1 MRVIKYLIYVKS
13 FIILRHLVFVI
24 FVKSTI
30 YWDNPHILFRIFRVI
45 TCFICFCL
53 NDPWRKQHVPIN
65 FQLLKLFT
73 KDFQVQR
80 FSQNKSRSECYHS
93 SPILLFSLK
102 KFQTFYTQQS
112 GSQQS
117 VSYSQNPRFEW
128 LNTQLW

>member
-1 MRVIKYLIYVKS
+1 MALNAIS
-13 FIILRHLVFVI
+13 FLVYTETVCFYGPIL
-24 FVKSTI
+24 K
-30 YWDNPHILFRIFRVI
+30 HILLRIFRVI

-53 NDPWRKQHVPIN
+53 DDPWRKQHVPIN

-102 KFQTFYTQQS
+102 KFQTFYTQKS

-117 VSYSQNPRFEW
+117 VSNSQNPCL
-128 LNTQLW
+128 LNYGNV